1 MGSGEEAAMAGRIV
15 GRDAEQEV
23 VAQFLS
29 GLAAGPGALVIR
41 GDPGIGKSVLWRA
54 GCEEARRRSI
64 RTLVSRPSEAEAAMS
79 FAALADLLSAEVD
92 DAQRVLPPVQA
103 AALRTALG
111 QLAPQDP
118 RPHPNAIGLGLL
130 GVLGTL
136 AERSPVLIAIDD
148 AQWLD
153 RPSARML
160 GFALR
165 RLTREPV
172 GVLATERTA
181 ATAKPRL
188 DLHRSFPDGRCVIC
202 SPGPLT
208 LGALH
213 RLLREHLGVAF
224 PRTTLLRVHRASAG
238 NPLWALELA
247 RALGPDAGPLPPSG
261 LLPVPTD
268 LSRLLGRR
276 LAALS
281 AGPREALL
289 AAAQLA
295 SPTPGLIASALGDHD
310 RAAAALLA
318 AERAGI
324 IDIDG
329 DGIAFTHPL
338 LASVLV
344 GRASPATRSALHLR
358 LAETV
363 TDPEERA
370 RHLAMGT
377 DSPDERVASTVSA
390 AAAVAAARGAPSS
403 AAELLELSSALTPP
417 GLAAERARRL
427 TGAAGHYF
435 RSGDAERARMLL
447 EQVVDLLS
455 AGEARANAL
464 RLLGLVR
471 CHTDS
476 FRAAH
481 DLFGQALLETGG
493 NLGLRAALQLQA
505 SYCGLIFGDAAGA
518 ASLAEDALAIAERL
532 SDPVLLAGAL
542 GWAAF
547 FDFLTGGGF
556 PARRLQRALA
566 TSRAGTA
573 GPAEPALEPRLLAGT
588 VMKWAGHF
596 DQARDLLLG
605 LQAQAAQTG
614 DDSMLPYLL
623 CQMAEL
629 ECWAGDWGR
638 AARCAERSDELAAES
653 GQQILRAITL
663 HARGL
668 VAAHRGQT
676 GEARAL
682 LGEGLALAQGD
693 ACNAFAQLNRSALG
707 FLELSLGDCA
717 AARCQL
723 AELIEQVTRYG
734 VAEPAVVRWVPDAVE
749 ALIGDGDLM
758 TAEAVLAPFES
769 RAQAL
774 EGGWALAAAARCRGL
789 LSAAGGDTEAG
800 IDHLGRA
807 LRLAENL
814 AQPFEL
820 ARCLF
825 VHGRLL
831 RRARQKR
838 LAEASLVRSRDLF
851 DELGAG
857 LWSGRA
863 SEELGR
869 VGLRRSQT
877 GVLTPGEE
885 RVAGLAAEGLTNRE
899 VAERLFMS
907 PKTVDATLARVYRKL
922 GVRSRTELASHR
934 GPGA

>member
-1 MGSGEEAAMAGRIV
+1 MAGRIV

-54 GCEEARRRSI
+54 GCEEARRRGI
-64 RTLVSRPSEAEAAMS
+64 RTLVSRPSEFEAAMS
-79 FAALADLLSAEVD
+79 FAALGDLLPAEAD
-92 DAQRVLPPVQA
+92 DAQHVLPPVQA
-103 AALRTALG
+103 DALRTALG
-111 QLAPQDP
+111 RLAPQYP

-130 GVLGTL
+130 GVLGAL
-136 AERSPVLIAIDD
+136 AGHSPVLIAIDD
-148 AQWLD
+148 VQWLD

-181 ATAKPRL
+181 APAKHRL
-188 DLHRSFPDGRCVIC
+188 DLHRSFPDGRCAAC
-202 SPGPLT
+202 SLGPLT

-213 RLLREHLGVAF
+213 RLLREHLGVVF
-224 PRTTLLRVHRASAG
+224 PKTTLLRLHRASAG

-261 LLPVPTD
+261 LLPVPAD

-276 LAALS
+276 LAALP
-281 AGPREALL
+281 AGTRKALL

-295 SPTPGLIASALGDHD
+295 SPTPGLIASVLGDAD
-310 RAAAALLA
+310 RPAAALLA

-324 IDIDG
+324 IDVDG

-344 GRASPATRSALHLR
+344 RRASAATRRALHLR
-358 LAETV
+358 LAEAV

-370 RHLAMGT
+370 RHLALGT
-377 DSPDERVASTVSA
+377 GLPDERVASAVA
-390 AAAVAAARGAPSS
+390 AAAVVAAARGAPSS

-417 GLAAERARRL
+417 GLGRERARRL

-435 RSGDAERARMLL
+435 RSGDAGRARALL
-447 EQVVDLLS
+447 EQVVDLLD
-455 AGEARANAL
+455 AGEARADAL

-481 DLFGQALLETGG
+481 DLFGQALQETGG
-493 NLGLRAALQLQA
+493 NLVLRAELQLQA

-518 ASLAEDALAIAERL
+518 ASLATEALTIAERL

-547 FDFLTGGGF
+547 FDFVAGGGF
-556 PARRLQRALA
+556 PARRLERALA
-566 TSRAGTA
+566 TSRAGSA
-573 GPAEPALEPRLLAGT
+573 GLVEPALEPRLLAGT
-588 VMKWAGHF
+588 VMKWAGHL
-596 DQARDLLLG
+596 DQARELLLG
-605 LQAQAAQTG
+605 LQARAAQTG
-614 DDSMLPYLL
+614 DDSILPYLL
-623 CQMAEL
+623 YQLAEL

-638 AARCAERSDELAAES
+638 AARCAEQSDELAAES

-663 HARGL
+663 YARGL
-668 VAAHRGQT
+668 VAAHRGGA

-682 LGEGLALAQGD
+682 LREGLALAQGD
-693 ACNAFAQLNRSALG
+693 ACDTFAGLNRSALG

-717 AARCQL
+717 AARRQL
-723 AELIEQVTRYG
+723 AELIGQVSRYG
-734 VAEPAVVRWVPDAVE
+734 VAEPAVVRGVPDAVE
-749 ALIGDGDLM
+749 ALIGDGDPL

-774 EGGWALAAAARCRGL
+774 ERGWALAAAARCRGL
-789 LSAAGGDTEAG
+789 LSAAGGDIAAG
-800 IDHLGRA
+800 LSQVEQALPVAETLG
-807 LRLAENL
+807 
-814 AQPFEL
+814 QPFEL

-831 RRARQKR
+831 RRGRQKK

-851 DELGAG
+851 DELGAR
-857 LWSGRA
+857 LWSARA

-877 GVLTPGEE
+877 GALTPGEE

-922 GVRSRTELASHR
+922 GVRSRTELARRR
-934 GPGA
+934 GAASA

>member
-1 MGSGEEAAMAGRIV
+1 
-15 GRDAEQEV
+15 
-23 VAQFLS
+23 
-29 GLAAGPGALVIR
+29 
-41 GDPGIGKSVLWRA
+41 
-54 GCEEARRRSI
+54 
-64 RTLVSRPSEAEAAMS
+64 
-79 FAALADLLSAEVD
+79 
-92 DAQRVLPPVQA
+92 
-103 AALRTALG
+103 
-111 QLAPQDP
+111 
-118 RPHPNAIGLGLL
+118 
-130 GVLGTL
+130 
-136 AERSPVLIAIDD
+136 
-148 AQWLD
+148 
-153 RPSARML
+153 
-160 GFALR
+160 
-165 RLTREPV
+165 
-172 GVLATERTA
+172 
-181 ATAKPRL
+181 
-188 DLHRSFPDGRCVIC
+188 
-202 SPGPLT
+202 
-208 LGALH
+208 
-213 RLLREHLGVAF
+213 
-224 PRTTLLRVHRASAG
+224 
-238 NPLWALELA
+238 LWALELA
-247 RALGPDAGPLPPSG
+247 RALGPDAGPLPPSA

-268 LSRLLGRR
+268 LRRLLGRR
-276 LAALS
+276 LAALPAVS
-281 AGPREALL
+281 GEALL

-295 SPTPGLIASALGDHD
+295 SPTTGLIASTLGDAD
-310 RAAAALLA
+310 RAAAALLT

-324 IDIDG
+324 IDVDG
-329 DGIAFTHPL
+329 DDIAFTHPL
-338 LASVLV
+338 FASVLV
-344 GRASPATRSALHLR
+344 GRASAATRNALHLR
-358 LAETV
+358 LAESV

-370 RHLAMGT
+370 RHLALGT
-377 DSPDERVASTVSA
+377 VLPDEHVASAVAA

-417 GLAAERARRL
+417 GLGPERVRRL

-435 RSGDAERARMLL
+435 RSGDAGRARVLL
-447 EQVVDLLS
+447 EQVIDLLG
-455 AGEARANAL
+455 AGEARADAL

-481 DLFGQALLETGG
+481 DLFGQALQETGG
-493 NLGLRAALQLQA
+493 NLVLRAELQLQA

-518 ASLAEDALAIAERL
+518 ASLARDALAIAERL
-532 SDPVLLAGAL
+532 SDPALLAGAL

-547 FDFLTGGGF
+547 FDFLTGAGF

-566 TSRAGTA
+566 ASRAGAA
-573 GPAEPALEPRLLAGT
+573 GPVEPALEPRLLAGT
-588 VMKWAGHF
+588 VMKWAGHL
-596 DQARDLLLG
+596 DQARELLLG
-605 LQAQAAQTG
+605 LQARAAQTG
-614 DDSMLPYLL
+614 DDSILPYLL
-623 CQMAEL
+623 CQIAEL

-668 VAAHRGQT
+668 VAAHRGQA

-693 ACNAFAQLNRSALG
+693 ACDAFAQLNRSALG

-717 AARCQL
+717 AARRQL
-723 AELIEQVTRYG
+723 AELIEQVAAYG

-749 ALIGDGDLM
+749 ALIGDGDLI

-769 RAQAL
+769 RARAL
-774 EGGWALAAAARCRGL
+774 GREWALAAAARCRGL
-789 LSAAGGDTEAG
+789 LSAAGGDTGAG
-800 IDHLGRA
+800 INHLERA
-807 LRLAENL
+807 LRLAEDL

-831 RRARQKR
+831 RRARQKK
-838 LAEASLVRSRDLF
+838 LAGASLVRSRDIF
-851 DELGAG
+851 DELGAR

-922 GVRSRTELASHR
+922 GVRSRTELARRR
-934 GPGA
+934 GAASA